1 VVFLH
6 HRRDARFVCACG
18 RFQAELGGRPGGRL
32 RTWGSAPQ
40 ERYSRS
46 YAFPTDRL
54 FGSLGPGRCAGRR
67 SRQDAALHA
76 YDDDCSCGFRGS
88 LEGWARAGIKYCEFT
103 SSAVDAFLKTE
114 DVAAARRLIADLG
127 LTPVSCGSVVGLWE
141 PNPKRAAVVDSLKQR
156 CEMYSSLGLKQ
167 IVCPCNTTQKVSEDD
182 YKMGLDN
189 MREVGEIVK
198 QYPMTA
204 MVEFSRGSTFIG
216 TLSTSLQ
223 MTRDAAH
230 PNVRPMLDCY
240 HFWAGQSKLRIG
252 FDPIRRDPACALSGC
267 PSGPAPRVAGANHP
281 RDSRGWYY
289 AAGAHPSQIVRKG
302 YAGPL
307 SVELFRPEFQNADP
321 YELASRIRAK
331 AEPIMREA
339 GVL

>member
-1 VVFLH
+1 MQLCMHMTTTVG
-6 HRRDARFVCACG
+6 A
-18 RFQAELGGRPGGRL
+18 
-32 RTWGSAPQ
+32 
-40 ERYSRS
+40 
-46 YAFPTDRL
+46 
-54 FGSLGPGRCAGRR
+54 
-67 SRQDAALHA
+67 
-76 YDDDCSCGFRGS
+76 GFRGS

-127 LTPVSCGSVVGLWE
+127 LTPVSCGSVLGLWE
-141 PNPKRAAVVDSLKQR
+141 PNPKRAAALDALKQR
-156 CEMYSSLGLKQ
+156 CELYSSLGLKQ
-167 IVCPCNTTQKVSEDD
+167 IVCPCNTAQKVAEDD
-182 YKMGLDN
+182 YKLGLDN

-223 MTRDAAH
+223 MTREAAH
-230 PNVRPMLDCY
+230 PNVRPMFDCY
-240 HFWAGQSKLRIG
+240 HFWAGQSKFEDLDLIRSAEIVHVHFQDVPADLPRELLGQTTRVIPGDGITPLARILRK
-252 FDPIRRDPACALSGC
+252 LSE
-267 PSGPAPRVAGANHP
+267 
-281 RDSRGWYY
+281 
-289 AAGAHPSQIVRKG
+289 KG

-321 YELASRIRAK
+321 FELARRIREK
-331 AEPIMREA
+331 TEPLMREA

>member
-1 VVFLH
+1 MVSRRIVCFAPLAQVVT
-6 HRRDARFVCACG
+6 RAA
-18 RFQAELGGRPGGRL
+18 
-32 RTWGSAPQ
+32 SAPAKMQ
-40 ERYSRS
+40 LCMHMTTTVS
-46 YAFPTDRL
+46 A
-54 FGSLGPGRCAGRR
+54 
-67 SRQDAALHA
+67 
-76 YDDDCSCGFRGS
+76 GFRGS
-88 LEGWARAGIKYCEFT
+88 LEGWARAGIKSCEFT

-141 PNPKRAAVVDSLKQR
+141 PNPKRAATLDSLKQR

-167 IVCPCNTTQKVSEDD
+167 IVCPCNTTQKVTEDD
-182 YKMGLDN
+182 YKLGLDN

-198 QYPMTA
+198 QYPMTV

-223 MTRDAAH
+223 MTREAAH
-230 PNVRPMLDCY
+230 PNVRPMFDCY
-240 HFWAGQSKLRIG
+240 HFWAGQSKFEDLDLIRSNEIVHVHFQDVPADLPRELLGQTTRVIPGDGISPLPRILRK
-252 FDPIRRDPACALSGC
+252 LSE
-267 PSGPAPRVAGANHP
+267 
-281 RDSRGWYY
+281 
-289 AAGAHPSQIVRKG
+289 KG

-321 YELASRIRAK
+321 YEMASRIRAK

>member
-1 VVFLH
+1 MLSRRIVCLAPLAQVVTRAAAPAKMQLCMH
-6 HRRDARFVCACG
+6 MTTTV
-18 RFQAELGGRPGGRL
+18 
-32 RTWGSAPQ
+32 SA
-40 ERYSRS
+40 
-46 YAFPTDRL
+46 
-54 FGSLGPGRCAGRR
+54 
-67 SRQDAALHA
+67 
-76 YDDDCSCGFRGS
+76 GFRGS

-103 SSAVDAFLKTE
+103 SSAVDAFLKSE

-141 PNPKRAAVVDSLKQR
+141 PNPKRAAALDSLKQR
-156 CEMYSSLGLKQ
+156 CELYSSLGLKQ
-167 IVCPCNTTQKVSEDD
+167 IVCPCNTAQKIAEDD

-230 PNVRPMLDCY
+230 PNVRPMFDCY
-240 HFWAGQSKLRIG
+240 HFWAGQSKFEDLDLIRPGEISHVHFQDVPADLPRELLGQTTRVIPGDGITPLARILRK
-252 FDPIRRDPACALSGC
+252 LSE
-267 PSGPAPRVAGANHP
+267 
-281 RDSRGWYY
+281 
-289 AAGAHPSQIVRKG
+289 KG
-302 YAGPL
+302 YAGML

-321 YELASRIRAK
+321 FELASRIRQK
-331 AEPIMREA
+331 AEPIMRDA